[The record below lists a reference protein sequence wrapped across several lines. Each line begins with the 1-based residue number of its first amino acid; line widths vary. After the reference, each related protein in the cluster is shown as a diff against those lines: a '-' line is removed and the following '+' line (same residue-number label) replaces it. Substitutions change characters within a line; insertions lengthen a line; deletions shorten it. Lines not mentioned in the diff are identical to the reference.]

1 MPYLNVI
8 AARADRKDNADYQK
22 IVKLY
27 ASQAVQDE
35 VRRTSN
41 GTAHH
46 IELPAA
52 ELQAEVARIQKQLK
66 R

>member
-1 MPYLNVI
+1 MRPGPE
-8 AARADRKDNADYQK
+8 AASRVRRR
-22 IVKLY
+22 IVELY
-27 ASQAVQDE
+27 ASQPVQDE

-46 IELPAA
+46 VELPAA